1 MLIIVRTL
9 TDSDILIN
17 DTKDIKSDK
26 LNTQLILKS
35 DILFQNYSH
44 FTEFNYYCVFTYH
57 KQPSMICTDSREIFS
72 MLAWKHAL
80 KFVLSLSA
88 DFIINNF
95 TPGQEMEIIIILDRD

>member
-35 DILFQNYSH
+35 DILFHTYSH
-44 FTEFNYYCVFTYH
+44 STEFNYYCVFTYRE
-57 KQPSMICTDSREIFS
+57 QPSMICTDSRE
-72 MLAWKHAL
+72 MLSWKCAL

-88 DFIINNF
+88 DFIIKNF